1 MAGVPY
7 VSSAT
12 LGECTARW
20 LAAVAPWSRA
30 RPLPALDHAALLV
43 LDMQRYFAE
52 PSSHAYLPALAA
64 VLPNAVRLAEAFRDA
79 GRPVVL
85 TRHGAED
92 GHDPAMMGRWWR
104 DQLRRGE
111 ERAALVATL
120 ADWPADR
127 VLDKA
132 HYSAFQDTDLQGW
145 LARRGCDAVVVAG
158 VMTHLCC
165 ETTVRA
171 AFMLGLAP
179 VLVADACASQDEE
192 LHLGALRGLAHGF
205 AVVTDTDTVLGALTP
220 SAPRTSPTRRPALPT
235 TVPLAVVGAGPAG
248 LAAAIQAAR
257 AGVELCLLD
266 PCGHDGAQART
277 ASWIENYPGFPG
289 GIDGARLMDRF
300 VAQAREHGL
309 EPVRERVAA
318 VRGPGEPGGALTLEL
333 ASGQRLLAR
342 AVIVATGAV
351 PRPLQLELPEGAP
364 VVHRADALARVRGQR
379 LLVVGGGEAALD
391 QALRLRRLGAA
402 RVDVAFRTAA
412 PRAMDLLVRRAIE
425 QGITL
430 RPRTRLARLGKGSDG
445 WVAGL
450 DGDDP
455 LALDVDAVVVCVGK
469 LGAGPEPR
477 LPGEASAAD
486 RLGRTPLPGLYR
498 VGDCCRGRYRQV
510 AVAVGDGVAAAMHAT
525 SYLQN
530 GQWEE
535 PT

>member
-12 LGECTARW
+12 LGEQTARW
-20 LAAVAPWSRA
+20 LAAVAPWSRS
-30 RPLPALDHAALLV
+30 RPLPALDRAALLV

-52 PSSHAYLPALAA
+52 PASHAYLPALSA
-64 VLPNAVRLAEAFRDA
+64 VLPSAVRLAEAFRAA

-85 TRHGAED
+85 TRHGAAD
-92 GHDPAMMGRWWR
+92 GDDPGMMGRWWR

-111 ERAALVATL
+111 ERAALVAPL

-127 VLDKA
+127 VLDKSC
-132 HYSAFQDTDLQGW
+132 YSAFRDTDLQGW
-145 LARRGCDAVVVAG
+145 LARRGCDAVVIAG

-165 ETTVRA
+165 ETTARE

-205 AVVTDTDTVLGALTP
+205 AVVTGVDAVLGALDRAEP
-220 SAPRTSPTRRPALPT
+220 ARRPAPRPVPT

-248 LAAAIQAAR
+248 LAAAIQARR
-257 AGVELCLLD
+257 AGAELCLLD
-266 PCGHDGAQART
+266 PDGYDGAQARA

-309 EPVRERVAA
+309 EPVRERVLA
-318 VRGPGEPGGALTLEL
+318 VHRSSAPDGGLTLEL
-333 ASGQRLLAR
+333 AGGRRLIAR

-351 PRPLQLELPEGAP
+351 PRTLQLELPEGAP
-364 VVHRADALARVRGQR
+364 VAYRADALARVRGQR
-379 LLVVGGGEAALD
+379 LLVLGGGEAALD

-402 RVDVAFRTAA
+402 RVDVAFRAAA
-412 PRAMDLLVRRAIE
+412 PRALDLLVRRARA

-430 RPRTRLARLGKGSDG
+430 RPRAHLARLGQGSDG

-450 DGDDP
+450 DGADP
-455 LALDVDAVVVCVGK
+455 VTLDVDAVVVCIGK

-477 LPGEASAAD
+477 LPGEASVVD

-498 VGDCCRGRYRQV
+498 IGDCCRGRYRQV